1 VDLQHVNVKLY
12 LEDSQPVDLAAL
24 VPVFHRWIQDQN
36 CEELLIDVADYR
48 HVFAGPGVVLVGH
61 EANYSVDNCDNRL
74 GVRYNRKAMLE
85 GTNQDRFRQAL
96 RAALIACQRLESDEA
111 LAGRV
116 RFNRRDIELSVNDRL
131 ISSNT
136 QDTYDSIKPQL
147 EIFSQGLFAGNA
159 HSMRRNQDPR
169 RLFSVEVSSAKPFGA
184 DELLKNISS

>member
-1 VDLQHVNVKLY
+1 VDLQHLNVKLY

-24 VPVFHRWIQDQN
+24 VPVFHGWIQDQN

-74 GVRYNRKAMLE
+74 GIRYNRKAILG

-96 RAALIACQRLESDEA
+96 RAALVACQRLESDQA
-111 LAGRV
+111 LAGRI

-131 ISSNT
+131 IASNT
-136 QDTYDSIKPQL
+136 QDTYRVIKPQL
-147 EIFSQGLFAGNA
+147 EIFTQGLFGGDA
-159 HSMRRNQDPR
+159 HSIRHNPDPR
-169 RLFSVEVSSAKPFGA
+169 RPFSVEVSSAKPFGA
-184 DELLKNISS
+184 DQLLKNISS